1 MINPNMIYIKRGDF
15 MERSELKFRAKEQLR
30 GNWGIAIGAVLL
42 AAIFTD
48 FDVIYNIGERFG
60 LDGLTLSVPVNLLSL
75 FLGGV
80 ITTGLCKLLLNLATN
95 IEKPKV
101 ENLFSYFNIY
111 LKTLGLNILISLA
124 VAIGTILFIVPG
136 IIVALMFSQ
145 AFFIL
150 AEDSSKSIT
159 QCLSES
165 TEMMKGYKAD
175 FFVLELSFIGWWIVA
190 ALTLGIGGLW
200 VAPYQ
205 KLTEAN
211 YYLSLKGNKMY

>member
-1 MINPNMIYIKRGDF
+1 MNRA
-15 MERSELKFRAKEQLR
+15 ELKIRAKEQLK
-30 GNWGIAIGAVLL
+30 GFWGIAIATILVSY
-42 AAIFTD
+42 IITD
-48 FDVIYNIGERFG
+48 LDIVYKVGSRFG
-60 LDGLTLSVPVNLLSL
+60 MGNLSYSLDFLSI

-80 ITTGLCKLLLNLATN
+80 ISTGVCKFLLNMATKM
-95 IEKPKV
+95 EEPRF

-111 LKTLGLNILISLA
+111 LKTLGLNLLIMIA
-124 VAIGTILFIVPG
+124 VAIGTLLFVVPG

-150 AEDSSKSIT
+150 SEDSSKSIT

-165 TEMMKGYKAD
+165 SEMMKGYKVD
-175 FFVLELSFIGWWIVA
+175 FFVLELSFIGWWLLA

-211 YYLSLKGNKMY
+211 FYLSLKANR

>member
-1 MINPNMIYIKRGDF
+1 MIYIKRGDF

-165 TEMMKGYKAD
+165 TEMMKGYKVD
-175 FFVLELSFIGWWIVA
+175 FFVLELSFIGWWLLA
-190 ALTLGIGGLW
+190 ALTFGIGGLW

-211 YYLSLKGNKMY
+211 FYLSLKANR

>member
-1 MINPNMIYIKRGDF
+1 

-60 LDGLTLSVPVNLLSL
+60 LDGLTLSVPVNLLCL

>member
-1 MINPNMIYIKRGDF
+1 MINPMIYIKRGDF

-136 IIVALMFSQ
+136 IIVALMFSK

>member
-1 MINPNMIYIKRGDF
+1 MINPKMIYIKRGDF

>member
-1 MINPNMIYIKRGDF
+1 MINPMIYIKRGDF

>member
-1 MINPNMIYIKRGDF
+1 M
-15 MERSELKFRAKEQLR
+15 
-30 GNWGIAIGAVLL
+30 
-42 AAIFTD
+42 
-48 FDVIYNIGERFG
+48 
-60 LDGLTLSVPVNLLSL
+60 
-75 FLGGV
+75 
-80 ITTGLCKLLLNLATN
+80 
-95 IEKPKV
+95 
-101 ENLFSYFNIY
+101 
-111 LKTLGLNILISLA
+111 ISLA

-165 TEMMKGYKAD
+165 TEMMKGYKVD
-175 FFVLELSFIGWWIVA
+175 FFVLELSFIGWWILA

-211 YYLSLKGNKMY
+211 YLFKFKRE

>member
-200 VAPYQ
+200 IAPYQ